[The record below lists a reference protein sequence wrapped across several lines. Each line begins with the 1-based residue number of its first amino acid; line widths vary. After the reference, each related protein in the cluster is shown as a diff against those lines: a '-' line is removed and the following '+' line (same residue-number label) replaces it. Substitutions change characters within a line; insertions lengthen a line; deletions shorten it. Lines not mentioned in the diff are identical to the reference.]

1 LCMTDLELCQGIE
14 EGDPKAGRLFVDR
27 YQVQVYNI
35 CYSFLRNSH
44 DAEDLTQ
51 DIFIEALRN
60 LPKFRGESKLSTWL
74 FRISTNRSLN
84 FIRNNRKRK
93 FWLEIDAFFSSSE
106 NSENITRNSEPGIS
120 ADNLE
125 IEEQKNALYTSIA
138 SLPENQRT
146 AFSLNRIDDLS
157 YNEVAEVMQI
167 SLSAVES
174 LIHRARLNLR
184 KKLGN
189 YYK

>member
-1 LCMTDLELCQGIE
+1 MTDLELCQGIE